1 MSCHRP
7 PRVATWLLGCFLPE
21 LDREAVLGDLVE
33 EYGIRVRSASI
44 SNAAGWYW
52 SQVWRSIPP
61 VLWIGIRRGAWLST
75 VGVAIGAYIVAGMI
89 EFVSVAAMA
98 RLFNPVGQTFPVLS
112 VIVGL
117 ATMVLGGYL
126 AAWIRPAAATV
137 LAAIVIIVIVV
148 LFVTMRDSAPLWY
161 GFTFLIF
168 GPVAALAGGTLCRV
182 RRTGRAGWYETGDDA
197 KDDQADRVSLSVWT
211 YCVLRDTRPRRRRF
225 RESRARRTRGLGAF
239 CT

>member
-1 MSCHRP
+1 VRPHHP
-7 PRVATWLLGCFLPE
+7 PRVSTWLLGCFLPE
-21 LDREAVLGDLVE
+21 SDREAVLGDLVE

-61 VLWIGIRRGAWLST
+61 ALWVGVRRGGWLST

-89 EFVSVAAMA
+89 EFVGLAVMA
-98 RLFNPVGQTFPVLS
+98 RLLSPVGRAFPVLS

-117 ATMVLGGYL
+117 ATLVLGGYL

-137 LAAIVIIVIVV
+137 LAAIVILVIVV

-161 GFTFLIF
+161 GLVFLVF
-168 GPVAALAGGTLCRV
+168 GPVAALAGGTLYRI
-182 RRTGRAGWYETGDDA
+182 RRTGPA
-197 KDDQADRVSLSVWT
+197 V
-211 YCVLRDTRPRRRRF
+211 
-225 RESRARRTRGLGAF
+225 
-239 CT
+239 